1 MVLVDIDKVMKTLGS
16 EVRRVGETDY
26 KIAEVKESM
35 MKWVLMEC
43 EFNWI
48 DAEKLRT
55 SVQEDF
61 PAFMTLQELRAS
73 RPDWVIKH
81 TMKLE
86 DACIGKYKEEFL
98 GVSHCWETQGEP
110 DPKGVQLQK
119 LRQILREKRHQR
131 VKYVFYDKSSLPQ
144 RCGDIV
150 LTPAEKA
157 EFQKMLPNINIIYL
171 GAKVV
176 IFLDET
182 YLNRFW
188 TGFEAW
194 ISYRRASVEG
204 LTDCDLADLRVDVAC
219 IHGADARTASTLQE
233 DWLHA
238 DVHKAHE
245 KLSMENIKVT
255 NTSDKMVQLAKLFLF
270 DETVRAVMRKEAI
283 KVASPGGKSN
293 APDSPLKKRPLNISA
308 DSTQQDLMQGSA
320 ALALR
325 TPSGAAGCPPGAVGD
340 WDVSD
345 VIQFLHFLKLGDQG
359 S

>member
-1 MVLVDIDKVMKTLGS
+1 MDPIGFVLSIPAYES
-16 EVRRVGETDY
+16 CRIGETDY

-55 SVQEDF
+55 SVQEEF

-86 DACIGKYKEEFL
+86 DACTGKYAEEFL
-98 GVSHCWETQGEP
+98 GVSHCWETPGEP

-233 DWLHA
+233 DLS
-238 DVHKAHE
+238 
-245 KLSMENIKVT
+245 LSMGGMSRGNIK
-255 NTSDKMVQLAKLFLF
+255 
-270 DETVRAVMRKEAI
+270 
-283 KVASPGGKSN
+283 
-293 APDSPLKKRPLNISA
+293 
-308 DSTQQDLMQGSA
+308 
-320 ALALR
+320 
-325 TPSGAAGCPPGAVGD
+325 
-340 WDVSD
+340 
-345 VIQFLHFLKLGDQG
+345 
-359 S
+359 

>member
-55 SVQEDF
+55 SVQEEF

-73 RPDWVIKH
+73 RPDWVIKK

-86 DACIGKYKEEFL
+86 DACTGKYAEEFL
-98 GVSHCWETQGEP
+98 GVSHCWETPGEP
-110 DPKGVQLQK
+110 DPRGVQLQK

-194 ISYRRASVEG
+194 ISYRRASVDG
-204 LTDCDLADLRVDVAC
+204 LTNCDLADLRVDVAC
-219 IHGADARTASTLQE
+219 IHGADTRTASTLQE
-233 DWLHA
+233 DWLNA

-245 KLSMENIKVT
+245 KLSMPNIKVT
-255 NTSDKMVQLAKLFLF
+255 NTSDKKVQLAKLFLF
-270 DETVRAVMRKEAI
+270 DETVRAVMRKEAM
-283 KVASPGGKSN
+283 KVALCADVCIDIHVHRCLYVFAFVCVCVLGWSGE
-293 APDSPLKKRPLNISA
+293 SA
-308 DSTQQDLMQGSA
+308 DTQALMFQNSI
-320 ALALR
+320 L
-325 TPSGAAGCPPGAVGD
+325 
-340 WDVSD
+340 
-345 VIQFLHFLKLGDQG
+345 
-359 S
+359 